1 VGYKGVI
8 YAIKI
13 SVLREEWSLVY
24 EVGILAV
31 GEGGRFIFLN
41 SSLTAVMVA
50 MSFWEQGDR
59 ARLNR

>member
-1 VGYKGVI
+1 MGYKGVI

-13 SVLREEWSLVY
+13 SVLREEWGLVY

-31 GEGGRFIFLN
+31 GEGGLFFKN
-41 SSLTAVMVA
+41 SSLTAAMVA
-50 MSFWEQGDR
+50 MSFWEQGNR

>member
-31 GEGGRFIFLN
+31 GEGGRFIFLKFIPD
-41 SSLTAVMVA
+41 S
-50 MSFWEQGDR
+50 GDGGDVLLG
-59 ARLNR
+59 AG